1 MTQEI
6 KKLDKTEI
14 LDFKSLIEIFKDVFE
29 NDEPIA
35 SDEHLSNLLNNID
48 FLVFAVKLNGKVVGG
63 LTIYILKRYYASKPV
78 AYIYDVGITPSH
90 QGQGLGG
97 ALISE
102 VCNYCKNNG
111 FEDAYVE
118 AETDDIDAVNF
129 YRKTKF
135 STEMNAIHFT
145 YNFNNSKNNNGVQ

>member
-1 MTQEI
+1 MNTEI

-29 NDEPIA
+29 NDELIA

-48 FLVFAVKLNGKVVGG
+48 FLVFVVKLNGRLVGG
-63 LTIYILKRYYASKPV
+63 LTIYVLQRYYASKPV
-78 AYIYDVGITPSH
+78 AYIHDVGITPAH
-90 QGQGLGG
+90 QGQGLGS

-118 AETDDIDAVNF
+118 AEGDDIYAVNF

-135 STEMNAIHFT
+135 SNEMSAIHFT
-145 YNFNNSKNNNGVQ
+145 YNFQNSKK

>member
-1 MTQEI
+1 MNTEI

-29 NDEPIA
+29 NDELIA

-48 FLVFAVKLNGKVVGG
+48 FLVFVVKLNGRVVGG
-63 LTIYILKRYYASKPV
+63 LTIYVLQRYYASKPV
-78 AYIYDVGITPSH
+78 AYIYDVGITPAH
-90 QGQGLGG
+90 QGQGLGS

-118 AETDDIDAVNF
+118 AESDDIYAVNF

-135 STEMNAIHFT
+135 SNEMSAIHFT
-145 YNFNNSKNNNGVQ
+145 YNFQNSKK